1 MWERSE
7 RRWGHEGS
15 EERKGHYNT
24 KPMSSASPPYD
35 SKGLGDA
42 ERVPGAGRGEGR
54 QRRIVEMTGEQ
65 FNDKISAISLVMGA

>member
-1 MWERSE
+1 
-7 RRWGHEGS
+7 
-15 EERKGHYNT
+15 
-24 KPMSSASPPYD
+24 MSSASRPYD

-65 FNDKISAISLVMGA
+65 FNENISFVTGA